1 MRTLIGSREDFNVSL
16 AVIDKRRWQVFH
28 ASMKII
34 EYKTAT
40 ADSWAALDKEVNKLL
55 TQGYQLYGSPYFGEN
70 KIEGAIGT
78 FMVAQAM
85 VKGGLLEKP
94 APVEVLAE
102 TTIAP

>member
-1 MRTLIGSREDFNVSL
+1 
-16 AVIDKRRWQVFH
+16 
-28 ASMKII
+28 MKVI

-55 TQGYQLYGSPYFGEN
+55 AQGYQLYGSPYFGEN
-70 KIEGAIGT
+70 KMEGAIGT

-85 VKGGLLEKP
+85 IKCGLLEKP
-94 APVEVLAE
+94 APLETLPG